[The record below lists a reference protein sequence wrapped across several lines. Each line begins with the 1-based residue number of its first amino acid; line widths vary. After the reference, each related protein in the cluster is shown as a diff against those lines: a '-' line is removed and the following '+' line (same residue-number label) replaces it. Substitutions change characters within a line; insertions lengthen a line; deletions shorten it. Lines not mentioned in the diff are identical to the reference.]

1 MLASKFG
8 FFGCSLGKP
17 YRRLPLDSRCA
28 TTRAELSGVTHGG
41 TKIRLDSRIELTT
54 SHRA

>member
-8 FFGCSLGKP
+8 FFGHSPGKL

-28 TTRAELSGVTHGG
+28 TTRAELSYVTHGK
-41 TKIRLDSRIELTT
+41 TKTRLDLGIELTT
-54 SHRA
+54 SHKP